1 MFANMTDFDFMLTQ
15 DQIDLRDMVREFAQ
29 KEVKPTCRKLER
41 DGIVPE
47 DLVSPRTW

>member
-29 KEVKPTCRKLER
+29 KEAS
-41 DGIVPE
+41 
-47 DLVSPRTW
+47 SPRTW